1 MRRLCT
7 VFGILAIVAACS
19 GRNGGGS
26 DTTPPTPCSG
36 DIAGGCPAPD
46 PGKMTLCGRLSDA
59 GTNLPIAAAAP
70 TGGTCTAVTAE
81 GPCSL
86 RLQFFDALEFFGNP
100 SGATPIVP
108 AELTVD
114 DCGRYR
120 ARNLVPPGLG
130 YLAVAVDDAPTATD
144 RYRLTVVTTQ
154 NTPATQNALSIWGT
168 TIASDNAWS
177 ASAGLVGSTFADR
190 GVLALVFR
198 YQDLPRAGV
207 MALRSGTSFPADDY
221 YFSDAGASRSVVDGA
236 FTITGSNGTAL
247 FLNSAILNHEG
258 AGSEPPGCTWPS
270 VLTGSTPGAVSFQLM
285 SAMNGGALCP

>member
-1 MRRLCT
+1 MTRLCA
-7 VFGILAIVAACS
+7 VFGILAIAACS
-19 GRNGGGS
+19 GTNVTAS
-26 DTTPPTPCSG
+26 TVDPCSG
-36 DIAGGCPAPD
+36 DIAGGCPAPE
-46 PGKMTLCGRLSDA
+46 PGMMTLCGLLSDA
-59 GTNLPIAAAAP
+59 GTNLPIAAAAA

-86 RLQFFDALEFFGNP
+86 RLQFFDALEFFANP
-100 SGATPIVP
+100 AGATPIVP

-130 YLAVAVDDAPTATD
+130 FLAVAVDDAPSATD
-144 RYRLTVVTTQ
+144 RYRLTVVTTA
-154 NTPATQNALSIWGT
+154 NTPATQSALSAWGT

-177 ASAGLVGSTFADR
+177 ASAGLVGPTFADR

-198 YQDLPRAGV
+198 YQGLPRAGV
-207 MALRSGTSFPADDY
+207 TALRNGTSFPADDY
-221 YFSDAGASRSVVDGA
+221 YFSDAGAARSVVDGA
-236 FTITGSNGTAL
+236 FTFTGSNGTAL
-247 FLNSAILNHEG
+247 FLNSAIVNHGG
-258 AGSEPPGCTWPS
+258 AGSEPEGCTWPS